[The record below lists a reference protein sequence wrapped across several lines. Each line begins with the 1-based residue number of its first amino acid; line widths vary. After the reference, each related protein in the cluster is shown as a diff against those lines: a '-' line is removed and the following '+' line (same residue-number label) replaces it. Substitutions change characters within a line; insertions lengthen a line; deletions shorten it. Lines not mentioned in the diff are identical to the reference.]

1 MALCTMERVSEDIDV
16 HPFLIFERVGVSC
29 AAISKF
35 SPILKAYV
43 TRQYQQGEIIHH
55 GIHIPVIL
63 HQDLSA
69 LKKNTVWVLTRDKLT
84 GKYSLTPQAPPT

>member
-1 MALCTMERVSEDIDV
+1 MEKVSEDIDV
-16 HPFLIFERVGVSC
+16 HPLVIFERVGVSC

-55 GIHIPVIL
+55 GIHIPAIL

-69 LKKNTVWVLTRDKLT
+69 LKKDTAWVFTRAKLT
-84 GKYSLTPQAPPT
+84 GKYSLAPQDPPM

>member
-1 MALCTMERVSEDIDV
+1 MEKVSEDIDV
-16 HPFLIFERVGVSC
+16 HPLVIFERVGVSC

-55 GIHIPVIL
+55 GIHIPAIL

-69 LKKNTVWVLTRDKLT
+69 LKKNTAWVLTRDKLT
-84 GKYSLTPQAPPT
+84 GRYSLTPQDPPM